1 MTHNHLTERGTA
13 LMKEPTSPEELLSL
27 HQLRRAQPQRF
38 LEIVNEWLRQNPRN
52 ADAYFSRHF
61 VWTDLGESRR
71 ALDDLNQ
78 VIDLAPTQGAFCA
91 RGIVHRQLGE
101 HEAALA
107 DFQRGEAIDPQE
119 WKDAWITLLYEADSH
134 ARLGNEARAL
144 DCCARLPDNFWTPG
158 LDGAPAGT
166 KAEVAEEL
174 RRIAAEAQRQ
184 RM

>member
-52 ADAYFSRHF
+52 ADAYFGRHF

-166 KAEVAEEL
+166 KAEVAEE
-174 RRIAAEAQRQ
+174 
-184 RM
+184 